1 VAAGVFYV
9 HPENPV
15 RGVLPGLILGL
26 SAMGL
31 WSGPKAMIRAFRAD
45 RR

>member
-1 VAAGVFYV
+1 MAAGVFYV